1 MGKLVELNGW
11 GKLEVPTII
20 FSHFPVNSVAG
31 SPG

>member
-1 MGKLVELNGW
+1 MGELVELNGR

-20 FSHFPVNSVAG
+20 FSHFPLNSVVG